1 MSNYLA
7 IVIPYYKRNFF
18 NATLESLYKQTD
30 KRFKLYIGNDCSL
43 ENPLYLI
50 DSYRS
55 DLNISYMKFDN
66 NLGAKSLVLQWE
78 RCINLVKDEDWILI
92 LGDDDVLEENVVE
105 EFHKQYKAFANSCN
119 VIRFAT
125 VKIDEKDCSI
135 SSKYEHPQLEKS
147 TDFIFRK
154 SRSSLSEYIFKKEV
168 LLDIGFVD
176 LPLAWFSDILAILEV
191 SEFNTIYTIN
201 EAVVR
206 IRVSEYSI
214 SGSQKNKQLK
224 TKANFDFYAYL
235 LKKHSECFTEIQ
247 LVHLEN
253 SWQKIFFNNK
263 NDIGFFLEISS
274 YYLKKM
280 RFKNYILFLFNSL
293 RSKVNFSFLIS
304 R

>member
-1 MSNYLA
+1 MLA
-7 IVIPYYKRNFF
+7 IVIPFF
-18 NATLESLYKQTD
+18 KIDFFDATLKSLADQNNKQ
-30 KRFKLYIGNDCSL
+30 FKVYIGDDNSP
-43 ENPLYLI
+43 ENAIVLI
-50 DSYRS
+50 K
-55 DLNISYMKFDN
+55 KFESQFEFVYQRFDY
-66 NLGAKSLVLQWE
+66 NLGGTSLVSQWE
-78 RCINLVKDEDWILI
+78 RCIELVQDESWIMI
-92 LGDDDVLEENVVE
+92 LGDDDVLEDNVVE
-105 EFHKQYKAFANSCN
+105 EFYKHCDLFENEIN
-119 VIRFAT
+119 VVRFAT
-125 VKIDEKDCSI
+125 VKIDAQNHATSL
-135 SSKYEHPQLEKS
+135 KYEHPTEERS
-147 TDFIFRK
+147 TDFIFRT
-154 SRSSLSEYIFKKEV
+154 SRSSLSEYVFRKEC
-168 LLDIGFVD
+168 LLEVGFVD